1 MCTCWPQPYGPFYW
15 RAAHGKVRC
24 LDKNAAEPPLNVNL
38 PNDRF
43 AASQTASAPFE
54 LDLRQMLRTLW
65 RRRWLI
71 VLCGALLAGAAWLYV
86 GRIEPVYTATSS
98 VMLDSRRQRV
108 ADLREVLSQTA
119 PLQVTVLSEVEL
131 LRSHGLAERVAA
143 KLDLFSD
150 PEFDRALRPPE
161 PPGIFDFIG
170 DAYAA
175 GMRMLFP
182 PPPRVEVDPETR
194 EARRRA
200 AVVNAVGARLTA
212 TAVPQSLVIRI
223 SYTSNDP
230 RKAAR
235 IVNAFAE
242 AYVNDQLE
250 ARFEALRRGAAW
262 LNERLETLRQ
272 SVVASENAV
281 AAYRASIGLIETRGG
296 GQINNQRLQEV
307 SSQVVLVQARRTE
320 QEARVARL
328 EALLR
333 ENRGVDAA
341 DEVLDSPLLQ
351 RLKEQEAQLARENA
365 ELRLRYG
372 ANHPAMTKSN
382 AELGAARA
390 TITAEVRKQSQ
401 TMRSELTVL
410 RERETALTRQSR
422 DLEALVLRQ
431 SGAEVR
437 LRELEREAQVN
448 RTLYESFLARF
459 KESGE
464 QEGIQQSDSRI
475 ISQAREPRVP
485 SAPRARLIVVGALLA
500 GLAIGMALALVVERF
515 DDAFRSKDELESSLG
530 YPVVGMIPHIAT
542 LPGRRVENQI
552 VDKPTSGY
560 AEAFRMAWFGLRHA
574 AKKAEMG
581 VMLVTS
587 SVPEEGKSLTSLS
600 LARTA
605 AGLSKR
611 TLLIDADL
619 RRSTVAKMLDI
630 KPQSGL
636 ADALAGTANWADAV
650 VRDPLTEV
658 DVLVARAA
666 GGSNADMPTV
676 AQELGRIVAEAKAA
690 YDVVVVDCPPTMPVA
705 DVQVVAPL
713 ADATVFCVRWNA
725 TPRAAVRESLRTLA
739 AAGAPIAGVL
749 LTRVN
754 VRRHAA
760 YGYGDVGHYYGK
772 YRGYYSR

>member
-1 MCTCWPQPYGPFYW
+1 MCSPPRYGPFCW
-15 RAAHGKVRC
+15 RVAHGNFPRSDRYAPE
-24 LDKNAAEPPLNVNL
+24 LPLTVNL
-38 PNDRF
+38 PSDRLMATP
-43 AASQTASAPFE
+43 AAPAPFE

-71 VLCGALLAGAAWLYV
+71 LLCGALLAGSAWFYV

-98 VMLDSRRQRV
+98 VMLDSRRQRIV
-108 ADLREVLSQTA
+108 DVREILSQMA
-119 PLQVTVLSEVEL
+119 PLQVTVLSEVEV
-131 LRSHGLAERVAA
+131 LRSRGLAERVAI

-150 PEFDRALRPPE
+150 PEFDRSLRPPE
-161 PPGIFDFIG
+161 PPGMFDFVG

-175 GMRMLFP
+175 ALRMVFP

-200 AVVNAVGARLTA
+200 AVINAVGGRLTA
-212 TAVPQSLVIRI
+212 AAVPQSLVIRI

-235 IVNAFAE
+235 IANAFAE

-250 ARFEALRRGAAW
+250 ARFDALRRGSAW

-272 SVVASENAV
+272 SVVASESAV
-281 AAYRASIGLIETRGG
+281 AAYRSSIGLIETRGG

-307 SSQVVLVQARRTE
+307 SSQVVLVQARRAE
-320 QEARVARL
+320 QEARVSRL

-372 ANHPAMTKSN
+372 ANHPAMTRSN
-382 AELGAARA
+382 AELGSART
-390 TITAEVRKQSQ
+390 TITAEVRKQAQ
-401 TMRSELTVL
+401 AMRSELTVL
-410 RERETALTRQSR
+410 REREGTLTRQSR

-437 LRELEREAQVN
+437 LRELEREAQAN

-459 KESGE
+459 KETGD
-464 QEGIQQSDSRI
+464 QEGIQQSDSRV

-500 GLAIGMALALVVERF
+500 GLAIGIALALVVERF
-515 DDAFRSKDELESSLG
+515 DDAFRSKDELESTVG

-574 AKKAEMG
+574 AKKTEIG
-581 VMLVTS
+581 LILVTS

-600 LARTA
+600 LARTS

-619 RRSTVAKMLDI
+619 RRSTVAKMLEI
-630 KPQSGL
+630 KPPSGL
-636 ADALAGTANWADAV
+636 ADALVGTVRWTDAV
-650 VRDPLTEV
+650 VRDPMTEV
-658 DVLVARAA
+658 DVLVARGA
-666 GGSNADMPTV
+666 GGANADMPTV

-705 DVQVVAPL
+705 DAQVVAPL
-713 ADATVFCVRWNA
+713 ADATLFCVRWNA

-739 AAGAPIAGVL
+739 TAGAPISGLL

-772 YRGYYSR
+772 YRGYYGK